1 MGSTMLALVFCADLH
16 QDTTYHDVLR
26 SMCGKRA
33 QQLAAASIMF
43 TCFGINVTF
52 LVIIGDQFDRC
63 KYYYYCF
70 QMYATLISFSLSSV
84 LHIYWS
90 QLLRNNMV

>member
-1 MGSTMLALVFCADLH
+1 MLSTMLILIFCADLH
-16 QDTTYHDVLR
+16 HDTTYHDVLR

-33 QQLAAASIMF
+33 QQMAAASIMC

-63 KYYYYCF
+63 KLYN
-70 QMYATLISFSLSSV
+70 I
-84 LHIYWS
+84 IKIKYW
-90 QLLRNNMV
+90 LF